1 MLNDRIYDTVNNG
14 IYRCG
19 FDTTQKAYAEVI
31 TPLFKTLDWLEKKL

>member
-19 FDTTQKAYAEVI
+19 FATTQKAYAEVI
-31 TPLFKTLDWLEKKL
+31 TPLFETLEKKKKKL